1 MQLSDTKTSVIEKT
15 LPQETKIVNGITAAE
30 LRIPLTPIPQIMP
43 QNSPSSTQL
52 VGGLGGA
59 IGSDLRRTHN
69 QLIFVEFDGKLS
81 SLNLFKPA
89 VTVSSGITVLK
100 GTWTFNLDTG
110 VQGGPNPD
118 IWWDQQTNVLRQMV
132 AQGNARIANIGVT
145 NFNSITADVLQT
157 LPYSTAPINGNDD
170 PSNRLV
176 PGDVFAVF
184 TNQGNF
190 AKVEVLQ
197 YGYNLKIQWTTY
209 HLLPAYNVLGTGY
222 QEPEDVKL
230 SGDDVHAYVTE
241 RTGNLLRV
249 ALANGNRAA
258 ATVVS
263 SGMTAPQQMF
273 LDEAHHAAYVVEFAP
288 SGRLL
293 RIDLTN
299 GQQTVLLSKLE
310 NAVGLVLSEDLQLAY
325 ISEQTPGADKGRVSC
340 FTLSNGARAPLI
352 TGLTNP
358 FFLAW
363 EDPATETSILIPERD
378 PANRIIRINVST
390 RASNVVASG
399 VPFRPSSV
407 DVTHPG
413 EILICCDQVI
423 DEVEFQPV
431 IFQPTGPLLMGIG
444 SIPFDKVTVAGLA
457 DTSTDPTY
465 FYQVKNTP
473 FGGTLPLS
481 VNHLRAFEDG
491 AAFYRIWVDAAFR
504 TDSWAD
510 EKWNGLHYVPQ
521 TTAPAT
527 VAGQAGFYP
536 VHPLNELFLWLHP
549 ELGGLVDSTNLSNGL
564 HTIKLEFVNAGGGP
578 VEFSTPLTILV
589 DNNKC
594 VATIATPT
602 LNGASAD
609 PTCGMLKYAAKN
621 NDLVKMAFT
630 ASQPN
635 GFATYSFVLIK
646 GVNPLTLPQPTSGP
660 VSTVVSPLSDTVAHL
675 MGNCNT
681 AGFAEE
687 VYVAAMADNGWGR
700 QSQYDASATIA
711 FVLAP

>member
-1 MQLSDTKTSVIEKT
+1 MQPSNTKTSVIEKT
-15 LPQETKIVNGITAAE
+15 DSQERKIVNGITTAT
-30 LRIPLTPIPQIMP
+30 LRIPHAPVTQLMT
-43 QNSPSSTQL
+43 QNLPSSTQL
-52 VGGLGGA
+52 AGNLGGA

-89 VTVSSGITVLK
+89 VIVSSGITVLK
-100 GTWTFNLDTG
+100 GTWTFNLDTA

-118 IWWDQQTNVLRQMV
+118 IWWDRQTNVLRQMV

-145 NFNSITADVLQT
+145 NFNSVTADVLQK
-157 LPYSTAPINGNDD
+157 LPYSTAPIHGNNDL
-170 PSNRLV
+170 SNRLV

-184 TNQGNF
+184 TNQSNF

-197 YGYNLKIQWTTY
+197 YGYNLSIQWTTY

-249 ALANGNRAA
+249 ALGNGNRAA

-263 SGMTAPQQMF
+263 SGMTAPQQVF
-273 LDEAHHAAYVVEFAP
+273 LNEAHNTAYVVEFAP
-288 SGRLL
+288 AGRLL
-293 RIDLTN
+293 RIDLTS
-299 GQQTVLLSKLE
+299 GQQTVLLSKLDH
-310 NAVGLVLSEDLQLAY
+310 AVGLLLSDDLQFAY

-358 FFLAW
+358 FFLTW
-363 EDPATETSILIPERD
+363 EDPATETSILVPERD

-390 RASNVVASG
+390 RASNVVANG
-399 VPFRPSSV
+399 VSFRPSSV

-413 EILICCDQVI
+413 EILICCDQVL

-444 SIPFDKVTVAGLA
+444 NIPFDKVTIAGLA
-457 DTSTDPTY
+457 DTSVDPTY
-465 FYQVKNTP
+465 FYQVKDSP
-473 FGGTLPLS
+473 FGGALPLII
-481 VNHLRAFEDG
+481 NHLRAFEDG
-491 AAFYRIWVDAAFR
+491 AAFYRVWVDAAFR
-504 TDSWAD
+504 TDSWTD
-510 EKWNGLHYVPQ
+510 EKWNGLHYVAQ
-521 TTAPAT
+521 TTAPVT
-527 VAGQAGFYP
+527 VAGQTGFYP
-536 VHPLNELFLWLHP
+536 VHPLSELFLWFHP
-549 ELGGLVDSTNLSNGL
+549 SLGGFVNSTNLANGL
-564 HTIKLEFVNAGGGP
+564 HTITLEFVNAGGGLI
-578 VEFSTPLTILV
+578 EFSIPLTVLV
-589 DNNKC
+589 DNNQC
-594 VATIATPT
+594 IATIATPT
-602 LNGASAD
+602 LNGVSAD
-609 PTCGMLKYAAKN
+609 PACGMLKYAAKN

-630 ASQPN
+630 ASRPN
-635 GFATYSFVLIK
+635 DFATYSFGLIK
-646 GVNPLTLPQPTSGP
+646 GINALTLPPPTSGP
-660 VSTVVSPLSDTVAHL
+660 VSAVVSPLSDTVAHL

-681 AGFAEE
+681 AGFAAE
-687 VYVAAMADNGWGR
+687 VYVAAIADNGWGR
-700 QSQYDASATIA
+700 QSQYDASAEVA

>member
-1 MQLSDTKTSVIEKT
+1 MSPSDTNTLEKT
-15 LPQETKIVNGITAAE
+15 IPQENKIVNGITTAT
-30 LRIPLTPIPQIMP
+30 LRIPLTPASQIMA
-43 QNSPSSTQL
+43 QNAPSPTQL
-52 VGGLGGA
+52 VGSLGGA
-59 IGSDLRRTHN
+59 IGSDLRRKHN

-89 VTVSSGITVLK
+89 VIVSSGMAVLK

-118 IWWDQQTNVLRQMV
+118 IWWDQQTTVLRQMV
-132 AQGNARIANIGVT
+132 PQGKARIANIGVT
-145 NFNSITADVLQT
+145 NFNSVTPDVLQT
-157 LPYSTAPINGNDD
+157 LPYSTAPINGNNDS
-170 PSNRLV
+170 SNRLV

-190 AKVEVLQ
+190 TKVEVLQ
-197 YGYNLKIQWTTY
+197 YGYNLSIQWTTY

-222 QEPEDVKL
+222 AQPEDVKL
-230 SGDDVHAYVTE
+230 SLDDGHAYVTE

-249 ALANGNRAA
+249 ALSNGNRVA

-263 SGMTAPQQMF
+263 SGMTAPQQIF

-299 GQQTVLLSKLE
+299 GQQTVVLSGLDH
-310 NAVGLVLSEDLQLAY
+310 AVGLLLSEDLQFAY

-340 FTLSNGARAPLI
+340 FTLSNGARTPLT

-358 FFLAW
+358 FFLTW
-363 EDPATETSILIPERD
+363 EDPATETSILVPERD
-378 PANRIIRINVST
+378 PANRVTRLNVST
-390 RASNVVASG
+390 HASNVVASG
-399 VPFRPSSV
+399 VSFRPSSV
-407 DVTHPG
+407 AVTHPG
-413 EILICCDQVI
+413 EILVCCDQVI
-423 DEVEFQPV
+423 DEVEFQPA
-431 IFQPTGPLLMGIG
+431 IFQPAGPLLMGIG

-457 DTSTDPTY
+457 DTSVDPTY

-473 FGGTLPLS
+473 FGGTLPLT

-491 AAFYRIWVDAAFR
+491 AAFYRIWVDAMFR
-504 TDSWAD
+504 TDSWTD
-510 EKWNGLHYVPQ
+510 EKWNGLHYIPQ
-521 TTAPAT
+521 TTASAT
-527 VAGQAGFYP
+527 VAGQPGFYP
-536 VHPLNELFLWLHP
+536 VHALNELFLWLHP

-564 HTIKLEFVNAGGGP
+564 HTIVLEFVNAGGGL
-578 VEFSTPLTILV
+578 VGKSTPLTILV

-602 LNGASAD
+602 LNGANAD
-609 PTCGMLKYAAKN
+609 PICGMLKYAAKN

-646 GVNPLTLPQPTSGP
+646 GVNQMPLPQPTSGP
-660 VSTVVSPLSDTVAHL
+660 VGAVVSPLSDTVAHL

-687 VYVAAMADNGWGR
+687 VYVAATADNGWGR
-700 QSQYDASATIA
+700 QSQYDASAAVA

>member
-1 MQLSDTKTSVIEKT
+1 MQSSDTKTSVIEKT
-15 LPQETKIVNGITAAE
+15 VARENNIVNGIAAAT
-30 LRIPLTPIPQIMP
+30 LRIPLTPVPQIMP
-43 QNSPSSTQL
+43 QNLHSSTQL
-52 VGGLGGA
+52 AGNLGGA

-89 VTVSSGITVLK
+89 VIVSSGITVLK

-110 VQGGPNPD
+110 IQGGPSPD

-132 AQGNARIANIGVT
+132 ALENARIANIGVT
-145 NFNSITADVLQT
+145 NFNSVTADVLQT
-157 LPYSTAPINGNDD
+157 LPYSTAPIKGNNDL
-170 PSNRLV
+170 SNRLV

-249 ALANGNRAA
+249 ALGNANRAA

-299 GQQTVLLSKLE
+299 GQQTVLVSKLDH
-310 NAVGLVLSEDLQLAY
+310 AVGLVLSEDLQFAY

-358 FFLAW
+358 FFLTW
-363 EDPATETSILIPERD
+363 EDAATETSILVPERD

-390 RASNVVASG
+390 LASNVVANG

-413 EILICCDQVI
+413 EILICCDKVI

-473 FGGTLPLS
+473 FGGTLPLT

-491 AAFYRIWVDAAFR
+491 AAFYRILVDGAFR
-504 TDSWAD
+504 TDSWTD
-510 EKWNGLHYVPQ
+510 EKWNGLHYVAQ
-521 TTAPAT
+521 TTAPVT
-527 VAGQAGFYP
+527 VAGQPGFYP

-549 ELGGLVDSTNLSNGL
+549 ALGGLVDSTNLSNGL
-564 HTIKLEFVNAGGGP
+564 HSIILEFVNAGGAP
-578 VEFSTPLTILV
+578 VEFSAPLTIRV

-594 VATIATPT
+594 VATIVTPT

-660 VSTVVSPLSDTVAHL
+660 VSAVVSPLSDTVANL

-687 VYVAAMADNGWGR
+687 VYVAATADNGWGR
-700 QSQYDASATIA
+700 QSQFDASAAVA